1 MTAKN
6 LKGTDLKYDAIA
18 GVSCTYNEKYKY
30 STFACLEQDGGANLN
45 GYPSQY
51 AIAPLDSG
59 ILYYLAEVPAE
70 VESGTVEISLYIAGE
85 YYNYTVG

>member
-1 MTAKN
+1 MHR
-6 LKGTDLKYDAIA
+6 LSLIHI
-18 GVSCTYNEKYKY
+18 S
-30 STFACLEQDGGANLN
+30 CLEQDGGANLN